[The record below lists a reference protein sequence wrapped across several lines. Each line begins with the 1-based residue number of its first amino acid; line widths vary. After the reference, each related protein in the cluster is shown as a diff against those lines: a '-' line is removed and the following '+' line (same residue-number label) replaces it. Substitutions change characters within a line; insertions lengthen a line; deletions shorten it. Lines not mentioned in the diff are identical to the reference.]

1 MDFKAGTLSKVDRI
15 KEAKKDL
22 YPEKKKIEPLAV
34 VVEKSK
40 EEVKNDNSGSEVVG
54 DNESNENILG

>member
-22 YPEKKKIEPLAV
+22 YSEKKKIEPLAV
-34 VVEKSK
+34 VVEES
-40 EEVKNDNSGSEVVG
+40 VDLCCGSALKL
-54 DNESNENILG
+54 SFTTA